1 MNPAEYLADLIS
13 VDYGSAESVQS
24 SQKRIENLI
33 ETFSNKALVTEC
45 NDSIAKPQESEFSAK
60 VVWKSSMKQRGGWWR
75 QFRLLFKRAWMQ
87 VHLNKFLSFHCVS
100 QLHLFTL
107 IISFSIAALTQVDT
121 FTFLCFRYL
130 FYI

>member
-1 MNPAEYLADLIS
+1 MNPAEFLADLIS
-13 VDYGSAESVQS
+13 IDYGSAESVQS

-33 ETFSNKALVTEC
+33 ETFSNKALVSEC

-87 VHLNKFLSFHCVS
+87 VHLNKSPSFHFVS
-100 QLHLFTL
+100 QLHPFTL
-107 IISFSIAALTQVDT
+107 IIL
-121 FTFLCFRYL
+121 FLL
-130 FYI
+130 LP